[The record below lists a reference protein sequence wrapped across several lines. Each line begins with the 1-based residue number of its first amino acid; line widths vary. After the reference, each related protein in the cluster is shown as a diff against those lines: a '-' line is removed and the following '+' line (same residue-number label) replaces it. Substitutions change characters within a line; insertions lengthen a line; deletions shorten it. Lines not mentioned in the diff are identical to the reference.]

1 MTFLRFLMVILTLS
15 SVSVVHANDE
25 KTQHVKD
32 LIKKTLPNTK
42 IDRVD
47 ITPSESLYAIYAG
60 SNVFYFDPVGN
71 VLFFGEM
78 YSLTGG
84 NITEEQRGKAFENVL
99 NEHINESIVINP
111 DAKGHTVVEFTS
123 PNCGYCQRYE
133 HFIRTSADTKRI
145 VFFVPTGNPGEDEKL
160 NHVLCSKTAEED
172 MKKLYDGTLD
182 KLTTCEAGVTKLAS
196 HRALAKKLG
205 VVGTPLLFVDKQ
217 KVDGFKPEI
226 LKSLLKI

>member
-1 MTFLRFLMVILTLS
+1 MLIIRFLFAFLSLS
-15 SVSVVHANDE
+15 SIMAAHAEE
-25 KTQHVKD
+25 KKIQEVREK
-32 LIKKTLPNTK
+32 IKIALPNTK

-47 ITPSESLYAIYAG
+47 TTPSESFYAVYAG

-84 NITEEQRGKAFENVL
+84 NITEEQRDKAFDNVVQ
-99 NEHINESIVINP
+99 EHINEALVINP
-111 DAKGHTVVEFTS
+111 NAKGHTIVEFTS
-123 PNCGYCQRYE
+123 PQCGYCQRYE
-133 HFIRTSADTKRI
+133 HFIRTSDDTKRI

-160 NHVLCSKTAEED
+160 NHVLCSETAEED

-182 KLTTCEAGVTKLAS
+182 KIATCEIGVKKLAS